1 MIKYYCDICGNEA
14 LKHEY
19 NLPLN
24 PTTYE
29 IFDHARQAPLYFEDA
44 DDFAQYKIH
53 LCMHCALRIKNFI
66 ESQMIPN
73 DKTYDDF
80 LWSIQ

>member
-29 IFDHARQAPLYFEDA
+29 IFDHARCYSEDA